1 MATITLRMQEH
12 KPTDQDITL
21 RVQDQTFEYLLNST
35 APEVRV
41 SAFFLEDTQNVS
53 TQYQQLYVNE
63 DCQAH
68 YKITRI
74 IPGSKTRSVR
84 LPGDMKEGE
93 QLTVLVTR
101 S

>member
-1 MATITLRMQEH
+1 MAQITLRVVDH
-12 KPTDQDITL
+12 TPGSDDLVL

-41 SAFFLEDTQNVS
+41 SAFFEQNVDNVLS
-53 TQYQQLYVNE
+53 KYEELYVNE

-68 YKITRI
+68 YKITKV

-84 LPGDMKEGE
+84 LPGDMREGE